1 MVRKNIVPLPGDS
14 TLDRKFGFIHVSQG
28 LIEPAIAYLRQR
40 VPRMT
45 ARETLAGIAFDEM
58 NLKASNIHSFVGSFD
73 ILKGDGKTT
82 LWILFGLTVPLK
94 LLEGY

>member
-1 MVRKNIVPLPGDS
+1 VRKDIVPLPGDS

-58 NLKASNIHSFVGSFD
+58 NLKASNICNFLGLFD
-73 ILKGDGKTT
+73 ILKGIFFTK
-82 LWILFGLTVPLK
+82 
-94 LLEGY
+94 